1 MTGKMLNE
9 NDSNEKTITLHSG
22 NALLEIVPEVGGCI
36 TRYCLETEEQ
46 VLELLRPATKAGL
59 AAKNPVEMGCFPLV
73 PFSNR
78 IRNGRFSFQGQQIN
92 LPPNFPPEVHTIHGH
107 GWKVPWNVT
116 EATEIRAEIE
126 YHHFSDEWPFP
137 YTARQVFELTDSAL
151 TFIMQITNSGKTM
164 MPAGIGLHPY
174 FVRTPLA
181 TITAKT
187 EKMWVNDS
195 ENIPLCLQSVPES
208 KLLNQGLIVNQN
220 VLDNLFTGWNHEVLI
235 SWPEWKTGLKIIAE
249 APLSFLV
256 IFTPQDEDFFCVE
269 PVSHVTDAFNML
281 NRGTSGHGTKILLPD
296 EVLEAKISF
305 VPELG

>member
-1 MTGKMLNE
+1 
-9 NDSNEKTITLHSG
+9 
-22 NALLEIVPEVGGCI
+22 
-36 TRYCLETEEQ
+36 
-46 VLELLRPATKAGL
+46 
-59 AAKNPVEMGCFPLV
+59 
-73 PFSNR
+73 
-78 IRNGRFSFQGQQIN
+78 
-92 LPPNFPPEVHTIHGH
+92 
-107 GWKVPWNVT
+107 
-116 EATEIRAEIE
+116 
-126 YHHFSDEWPFP
+126 
-137 YTARQVFELTDSAL
+137 
-151 TFIMQITNSGKTM
+151 M

-195 ENIPLCLQSVPES
+195 ENIPLCLQSVPET

-220 VLDNLFTGWNHEVLI
+220 VLDNLFTGWNHVVLI
-235 SWPEWKTGLKIIAE
+235 SWPEWKTSLKIIAE

-281 NRGTSGHGTKILLPD
+281 NRGASGHGTKILLPD